1 MNSCNLQIRGKWQC
15 FLWMVLVPTHTANT
29 GIQFLSFPAQGMG
42 ELSTRQAFS
51 FLATAS
57 GPHTREGIS
66 SPWNLFQQTQSV
78 SLVCK
83 LSLDFKISL
92 CFRHAGRSAVLPKL
106 WGKREIGS
114 KIINKRKKCQRANGP
129 SNPRA
134 PVKILWVTSVVFR
147 RPLASSSL
155 QDCLLRFS
163 GLISEVKELLLG
175 FAYNNSG
182 SSWTHQLKVKAS
194 SPSTLGFANI

>member
-29 GIQFLSFPAQGMG
+29 GIQFLSFPAQGIG

-92 CFRHAGRSAVLPKL
+92 CFRHAGPSAVLPKL
-106 WGKREIGS
+106 WGKRETGS
-114 KIINKRKKCQRANGP
+114 KIINKRKKCQTANGP
-129 SNPRA
+129 STPRA

-163 GLISEVKELLLG
+163 GLTSEVKELLLG
-175 FAYNNSG
+175 FAYNNPG